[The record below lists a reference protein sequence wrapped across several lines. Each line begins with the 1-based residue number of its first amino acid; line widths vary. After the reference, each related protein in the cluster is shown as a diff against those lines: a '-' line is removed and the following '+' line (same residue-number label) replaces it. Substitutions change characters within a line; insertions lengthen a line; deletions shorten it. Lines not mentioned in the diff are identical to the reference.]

1 MPFSRNLALLI
12 CLLPSLAHAQP
23 ASIHNYS
30 FLELSIQHKV
40 LFEPVRLP
48 AADEVLERY
57 ESLSGLGLK
66 GSWQFHRLGFMYL
79 QAQGLFNEGDDT
91 RWEDGQAELGMG
103 LAYPMLMGVDLV
115 LTLGGV
121 VRQEST
127 CSLDDCV
134 DVDSDGYSMGA
145 GLRLELGNHAD
156 LQIHYDRLAFSAT
169 WPDGN
174 KERDMSNRVSAQFL
188 LGSHHHGA
196 ILGITTVD
204 DDNIFKLGYRYSF

>member
-1 MPFSRNLALLI
+1 MPLLRKLAVLA
-12 CLLPSLAHAQP
+12 CLLPALSQAQP

-30 FLELSIQHKV
+30 YLELSLQHLV
-40 LFEPVRLP
+40 LFEPVRLQ
-48 AADEVLERY
+48 AVDEVLERY
-57 ESLSGLGLK
+57 ESLSGFGLR

-91 RWEDGQAELGMG
+91 RWEDGLAQLGFG
-103 LAYPMLMGVDLV
+103 LAYPMVMGVDLV

-121 VRQEST
+121 VRREST

-134 DVDSDGYSMGA
+134 DVESDGYSMGG
-145 GLRLELGNHAD
+145 GLRLELGNYAD
-156 LQIHYDRLAFSAT
+156 LQIHYDRLALSAT
-169 WPDGN
+169 WPDGS
-174 KERDMSNRVSAQFL
+174 KERDMSNRVSAEFL
-188 LGSHHHGA
+188 LGSRHHGA